1 MGKLIQ
7 GTSKHDFENAIA
19 VRKASLCSMT
29 AITVWGMRVGINS
42 QLSLISV
49 SLTDQKAFVA
59 ALEHSFGESD
69 WRAQTQG
76 VFELAADAVG
86 SDQLA

>member
-1 MGKLIQ
+1 
-7 GTSKHDFENAIA
+7 
-19 VRKASLCSMT
+19 MT